1 MAFHWTQAPLLLM
14 PRSWIKTAN
23 NYFSCLA
30 KNDLRLDHFT
40 AIHVFGLSFS
50 FGLNS
55 MKKQTLSYWIWGC
68 TIADWIVFILA
79 FPITVDEYYAV
90 FFVQTKDSSSSTNQS
105 SIPQSSVLLTC
116 KSWRYSVQKGPWHI
130 SPDAWSGIHERV
142 VLCRKYLWSTTSQ
155 QSFSICGRVKV
166 NTKSI
171 NLPESYSHE
180 QQVIH
185 NCFLNRKRI
194 IEEGESVC
202 MAAIPRARVWEDLLG
217 MGWSKWLLSK
227 NLEKHLRN

>member
-1 MAFHWTQAPLLLM
+1 MLFGVSLDASTFAMM

-79 FPITVDEYYAV
+79 FPITVDKYYAV

-116 KSWRYSVQKGPWHI
+116 KSWRYSVQKGSWTFLLMLGVEFMKE
-130 SPDAWSGIHERV
+130 SCCVEN
-142 VLCRKYLWSTTSQ
+142 
-155 QSFSICGRVKV
+155 ICGPPPL
-166 NTKSI
+166 S
-171 NLPESYSHE
+171 
-180 QQVIH
+180 
-185 NCFLNRKRI
+185 NRFQSVVGWKWIQNQLICPSRI
-194 IEEGESVC
+194 RMSSKLFTIVFWTENELLKKE
-202 MAAIPRARVWEDLLG
+202 RAFV
-217 MGWSKWLLSK
+217 WLLS
-227 NLEKHLRN
+227 LERESERICLEWDGASGF